1 MMSDFEILQDMIRDE
16 IRALVEYE
24 YSKKTIVL
32 QEPGNRLRP
41 EYSLKIRN
49 LPDEIIA
56 FKADAFP
63 HATGIFRNSRGE
75 CKRADFVLF
84 ASDDRT
90 NWIVYIEMKSG
101 NTGLA
106 SAIEQQLRGAQ
117 CLVAYCRAIGQEFWK
132 EPRFLK
138 KTNYHQR
145 FISVKEIGL
154 NKRPTFMRPES
165 GHHDTPE
172 RMLKI
177 NAPAKCVLQFKSLV
191 GSRRRARSGH

>member
-1 MMSDFEILQDMIRDE
+1 MSDFEILQDMIRDE

-32 QEPGNRLRP
+32 QEPGNRRRT

-63 HATGIFRNSRGE
+63 PATGIFRNSRGE

-117 CLVAYCRAIGQEFWK
+117 CLVAYCCAIGREFWK

-138 KTNYHQR
+138 KTNYQQR
-145 FISVKEIGL
+145 FVSVKNIGID
-154 NKRPTFMRPES
+154 KRPTRILPPS
-165 GHHDTPE
+165 GRHDAPE
-172 RMLKI
+172 RLLKI
-177 NAPAKCVLQFKSLV
+177 NAPAKGALQFKNLV
-191 GSRRRARSGH
+191 GSRRR